1 MRINCSNPI
10 TIFESLLSN
19 MNQQLQK
26 IFARL
31 TAIGAASGDSDDLRL
46 QKSLLVMFTFP
57 FLIAGVVWG
66 IMYFMFGE
74 KSAAIIPLSY
84 AVVKT
89 MRSSHTIGDELPRP
103 GTCVFQTTF
112 SVADQLST

>member
-1 MRINCSNPI
+1 
-10 TIFESLLSN
+10 

-57 FLIAGVVWG
+57 FLIAGVTLVG
-66 IMYFMFGE
+66 ADDLRPHLGLFRLG
-74 KSAAIIPLSY
+74 
-84 AVVKT
+84 
-89 MRSSHTIGDELPRP
+89 RRP
-103 GTCVFQTTF
+103 GPHR
-112 SVADQLST
+112 S